1 MPVRL
6 EYKEKQL
13 IAYISGELDHHTA
26 KSIRADIDAGIESKS
41 PEKLFLDFSEV
52 TFMDSSG
59 IGLVMGRYKIMQS
72 IGGQVVIQ
80 NPPNNIKRVMQIAG
94 LGKIASIK

>member
-6 EYKEKQL
+6 EYKEKE
-13 IAYISGELDHHTA
+13 ITAFISGELDHHTA
-26 KSIRADIDAGIESKS
+26 KSIRADIDAAIDAKS
-41 PEKLFLDFSEV
+41 PEKLFLDFRDV

-72 IGGQVVIQ
+72 IGGQVTVC
-80 NPPNNIKRVMQIAG
+80 NPPGNIKRVMQVAG
-94 LGKIASIK
+94 LNKIANIK